1 MTGVEFDPL
10 RCKHEVNMFFVF
22 VAPEFEN
29 FSKVELADYFVCGYQ
44 SVHICFKTELG
55 VDTFLIEFDFNERI
69 GVGSDDEVNFSPID
83 HNNFLDII
91 NNIWQLSF
99 VYLIHAP
106 VILSWFE
113 ISVKNF
119 VLV

>member
-10 RCKHEVNMFFVF
+10 RSKHEVNMFLVF
-22 VAPEFEN
+22 VTPEFEN
-29 FSKVELADYFVCGYQ
+29 FSKVELANNFVSGYQ
-44 SVHICFKTELG
+44 SVHVCFKTKLG
-55 VDTFLIEFDFNERI
+55 INTFLVEFDFDERI
-69 GVGSDDEVNFSPID
+69 GVGSNNKVNFSPIY

-91 NNIWQLSF
+91 NNIRQLSF

-106 VILSWFE
+106 IILRWLK

-119 VLV
+119 VLM